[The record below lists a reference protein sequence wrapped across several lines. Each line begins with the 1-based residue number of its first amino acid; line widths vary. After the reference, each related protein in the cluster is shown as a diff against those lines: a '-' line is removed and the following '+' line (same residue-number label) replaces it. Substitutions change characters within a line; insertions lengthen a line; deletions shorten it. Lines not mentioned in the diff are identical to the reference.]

1 MADLVSDVS
10 DVRFL
15 RQSGP
20 HFSPSG
26 RPKLIPIRTFTLAR
40 PSAGPR
46 FGFPAW
52 LGARGGPRPALK
64 TPACHVALSRLSRL
78 RLPRDDARFFNS
90 AGNAAAA
97 GAREHILRPGPW
109 SRRWARRW

>member
-26 RPKLIPIRTFTLAR
+26 RPKLWRFAD
-40 PSAGPR
+40 AGPTTV
-46 FGFPAW
+46 
-52 LGARGGPRPALK
+52 ARR
-64 TPACHVALSRLSRL
+64 T
-78 RLPRDDARFFNS
+78 
-90 AGNAAAA
+90 
-97 GAREHILRPGPW
+97 PGPAYANLQW
-109 SRRWARRW
+109 RKPRLMVPRS